1 MKKFFGLTFLFL
13 SFLSFGLNA
22 DKNIQDE
29 FIKQL
34 NNTLEAECIAY
45 TQYGHDATKTRDKE
59 LAAELIANAKDE
71 LEHAKTITNLIKN
84 FGGKPKIDIEKID
97 TPEIKNILLAQKPT
111 TEQAAITDYKK
122 LIVMAQKLNNL
133 EAQKALAGILAQEE
147 KEHLGEEQTPMQL
160 FDWD

>member
-45 TQYGHDATKTRDKE
+45 TQYGHDASKTLDKE
-59 LAAELIANAKDE
+59 LITELIANAKEE
-71 LEHAKTITNLIKN
+71 LAHAKTITGLIKN

-97 TPEIKNILLAQKPT
+97 TPEIKNMLLAQKPA

-122 LIVMAQKLNNL
+122 LIVMAQKLHNL
-133 EAQKALAGILAQEE
+133 EAQKILADILMQEE
-147 KEHLGEEQTPMQL
+147 EHLGEQQTPKQI
-160 FDWD
+160 FDWE